1 MIGSKLAH
9 YEVMSHIGSGGM
21 GDVYQATDTKLG
33 RSVAVKF
40 LPEAFSHDTER
51 VARFQREAR
60 VLASLNHPNI
70 AAIYG
75 VEETNS
81 RHFLVMELVSGETLA
96 DRIKRGA
103 IPIEEALP
111 IAKQIVEALEEA
123 HEKGVIH
130 RDLKPANIKIT
141 PEGKVKVLDFG
152 LAKAYEGET
161 ANSSLSNSPTLSMAA
176 TNAGIIFGTA
186 GYMSPEQAK
195 GRAVDKRTDIWAFG
209 VTLYEMV
216 TGKKAFEGESVSD
229 TLASVLKLEPDWD
242 ALPQDVPAS
251 VQKLVRRCV
260 TKDRK
265 QRLRDIGEARI
276 ALEESLSGA
285 PREITEPA
293 KRTTIVTW
301 AVLAVLTAALAM
313 VGWGWWRAS
322 RPVEEPLVRLDV
334 DLGSDIS
341 LASVNN
347 GSSGVIISSD
357 GTRLVYLASVSGSP
371 PKLLTRR
378 LDQPKA
384 AELPGTEGANSPFFS
399 PDGQWIGFVVG
410 TRLNKISVEGG
421 VVLPLGDLFNFTAFA
436 GANWGEDGNIVI
448 GQFPKGLVSIPS
460 SSGGVPSV
468 VTELA
473 AGEIS
478 HAFPQTLPGG
488 KAVLFAVY
496 TSPDPDNATIQVVS
510 LVDRRR
516 KTLVKGGTSPRYLP
530 SGHLVYINKGT
541 LFAIPFDLDRLETR
555 GTAIPVLEAVSYSR
569 DFGAAQ
575 FDFSRSGTL
584 VYRTGGGGETGMM
597 TVQWLDGTSGKKEP
611 LWAKQGIYTT
621 PRLSPDGKRLALSV
635 NEGGRDDVWVY
646 DPQRAAMRRLTL
658 GGERNPTWSRP
669 TGRYIVFTALNGGM
683 SWIRADGSGQPQPL
697 TQSKNVQIPSSFSP
711 DGKWLAYSELD
722 TASRGVQIWI
732 LPVEDNGGQLRPGKP
747 ELFRPTQFN
756 DAYAVFSPDG
766 KWLAYQSSDSGRPE
780 VVVRAFPAP
789 AAGQESIWP
798 ISNSGGGVPA
808 WLRSS
813 QELLYQSGD
822 QIMAVKYS
830 VKGDSFEAEK
840 PTVWVPRLG
849 GIGFRGS
856 WDLAPDGK
864 RLAVVMPVETTTAS
878 KAEHEVMFLE
888 NFFGEL
894 RRRVP
899 VK

>member
-1 MIGSKLAH
+1 M
-9 YEVMSHIGSGGM
+9 
-21 GDVYQATDTKLG
+21 
-33 RSVAVKF
+33 
-40 LPEAFSHDTER
+40 
-51 VARFQREAR
+51 
-60 VLASLNHPNI
+60 
-70 AAIYG
+70 
-75 VEETNS
+75 
-81 RHFLVMELVSGETLA
+81 
-96 DRIKRGA
+96 
-103 IPIEEALP
+103 
-111 IAKQIVEALEEA
+111 
-123 HEKGVIH
+123 
-130 RDLKPANIKIT
+130 
-141 PEGKVKVLDFG
+141 
-152 LAKAYEGET
+152 
-161 ANSSLSNSPTLSMAA
+161 
-176 TNAGIIFGTA
+176 
-186 GYMSPEQAK
+186 
-195 GRAVDKRTDIWAFG
+195 
-209 VTLYEMV
+209 
-216 TGKKAFEGESVSD
+216 
-229 TLASVLKLEPDWD
+229 
-242 ALPQDVPAS
+242 
-251 VQKLVRRCV
+251 
-260 TKDRK
+260 
-265 QRLRDIGEARI
+265 
-276 ALEESLSGA
+276 
-285 PREITEPA
+285 
-293 KRTTIVTW
+293 
-301 AVLAVLTAALAM
+301 
-313 VGWGWWRAS
+313 
-322 RPVEEPLVRLDV
+322 DV

-341 LASVNN
+341 LASANN
-347 GSSGVIISSD
+347 GSSGVIISPD

-399 PDGQWIGFVVG
+399 PDGQWVGFVTG

-421 VVLPLGDLFNFTAFA
+421 AVVPLGDLVNFTAFA

-460 SSGGVPSV
+460 SGGVPSV

-473 AGEIS
+473 AGEIG
-478 HAFPQTLPGG
+478 HEFPQILQGG
-488 KAVLFAVY
+488 KAALFAVY

-516 KTLVKGGTSPRYLP
+516 KTLVKGGTFPRYLP
-530 SGHLVYINKGT
+530 SGHLVYIKKGT

-555 GTAIPVLEAVSYSR
+555 GTAIPVLEAVSR
-569 DFGAAQ
+569 TGVGAAQ
-575 FDFSRSGTL
+575 FDFSRSGTM

-597 TVQWLDGTSGKKEP
+597 TVQWLDGTTGKKEP
-611 LWAKQGIYTT
+611 MWAKPGIYTA
-621 PRLSPDGKRLALSV
+621 PHLSPDGKRLALGV
-635 NEGGRDDVWVY
+635 NEGGREDVWVY
-646 DPQRAAMRRLTL
+646 DRQRAAMERLTL
-658 GGERNPTWSRP
+658 SGGRNPTWSRP

-766 KWLAYQSSDSGRPE
+766 KWLAYQSNDSGRPD

-789 AAGQESIWP
+789 AAGHESIWP
-798 ISNSGGGVPA
+798 VSNSGGQMPA

-840 PTVWVPRLG
+840 PAVWVPKLG
-849 GIGFRGS
+849 VVEGIRGA

-878 KAEHEVMFLE
+878 KVEHEVVFFE
-888 NFFGEL
+888 NFFDYL
-894 RRRVP
+894 RQRVP
-899 VK
+899 VGK